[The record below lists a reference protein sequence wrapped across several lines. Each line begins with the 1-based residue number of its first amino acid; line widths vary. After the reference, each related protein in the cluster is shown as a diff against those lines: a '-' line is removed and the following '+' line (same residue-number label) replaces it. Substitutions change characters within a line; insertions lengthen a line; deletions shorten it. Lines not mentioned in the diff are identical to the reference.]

1 MNEPRW
7 IDRRALL
14 LLHAE
19 GLAEHGG
26 PEGVRDAGLLESA
39 LDRPRNL
46 ATYEPE
52 SDLARLVACYAVGI
66 ARNHP
71 FVDGNKRAAFLSLG
85 LFLALNG
92 QRLVADKVDA
102 VRVMIDVAAGSMDEI
117 TLAVWI
123 RANSRAVIRE

>member
-1 MNEPRW
+1 MSEPRW

-19 GLAEHGG
+19 GLREHGG

-46 ATYEPE
+46 AAHEPE
-52 SDLARLVACYAVGI
+52 SDLPRLAACYAVGI

-71 FVDGNKRAAFLSLG
+71 FVDGNKRTALATCLVFLSENG
-85 LFLALNG
+85 LLPEESLDVDEWESLTLDAAGGKLSRDG
-92 QRLVADKVDA
+92 VSARLRRLVK
-102 VRVMIDVAAGSMDEI
+102 
-117 TLAVWI
+117 
-123 RANSRAVIRE
+123 

>member
-1 MNEPRW
+1 MTEPRW
-7 IDRRALL
+7 IARRALL
-14 LLHAE
+14 VLHAE
-19 GLAEHGG
+19 GLREHGG

-46 ATYEPE
+46 AAYEPE
-52 SDLARLVACYAVGI
+52 SDLPRLAACYAVGI

-92 QRLVADKVDA
+92 HRLVADRVEA
-102 VRVMIDVAAGSMDEI
+102 VRVMVDVAAGSTDELE
-117 TLAVWI
+117 LADWV
-123 RANSRAVIRE
+123 RANIALRD

>member
-1 MNEPRW
+1 MTGPRW

-19 GLAEHGG
+19 GLREHGG

-46 ATYEPE
+46 AANEPE
-52 SDLARLVACYAVGI
+52 SDLPRLAACYAVGI

-92 QRLVADKVDA
+92 LRLVADRVEA
-102 VRVMIDVAAGSMDEI
+102 VRVMVDVAAGTTDELE
-117 TLAVWI
+117 LADWV
-123 RANSRAVIRE
+123 RANIAIRD

>member
-46 ATYEPE
+46 AAYEPE
-52 SDLARLVACYAVGI
+52 SDLARLAACYAVGI